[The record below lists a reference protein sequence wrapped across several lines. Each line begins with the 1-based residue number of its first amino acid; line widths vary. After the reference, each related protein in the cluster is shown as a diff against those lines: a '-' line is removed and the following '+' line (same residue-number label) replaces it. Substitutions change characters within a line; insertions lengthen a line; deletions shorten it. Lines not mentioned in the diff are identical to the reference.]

1 MKKAMRISKGK
12 LPQTSVNDKTGLN
25 ELRYAGINNK
35 NPQNIL
41 IRIANANCP
50 VPILSREYT
59 EKKP

>member
-1 MKKAMRISKGK
+1 MIQITKFEIYK
-12 LPQTSVNDKTGLN
+12 LNF
-25 ELRYAGINNK
+25 
-35 NPQNIL
+35 QNIL